1 MNCEESLLVKMAEL
15 DGEQARSTDADTHI
29 EGCEDCRRELAAMRS
44 LDDLFETHTSVRSD
58 ATVWPQVRER
68 IAQQPSGVGWKIFAF
83 PVVALVA
90 FKIIA
95 LTLANEPGLLFGLAP
110 LVIAAV
116 LFAMLRENPFRV
128 NTELILEKENV

>member
-1 MNCEESLLVKMAEL
+1 MNCEESLLAKMAEL
-15 DGEQARSTDADTHI
+15 DGEQSRSTEADTHI
-29 EGCEDCRRELAAMRS
+29 EGCEDCGRELAAMRI

-58 ATVWPQVRER
+58 ASVWPQVRER
-68 IAQQPSGVGWKIFAF
+68 IAKQPSGFGWKIFAF

-95 LTLANEPGLLFGLAP
+95 MTLENEPGLLFGLVP

-116 LFAMLRENPFRV
+116 LFALLRENPFKV
-128 NTELILEKENV
+128 NTELILEK